1 METLVYLTLVGLGL
15 YLLFVKGL
23 PWLASK
29 YASYKFK
36 GQVNINSLNLLR
48 LTLRGITF
56 SKSSFKFAAGEISF
70 SPNFFSHGYSSL
82 LIARISNVQVEM
94 DLNQTSRKVIDGVVG
109 DDSKSGSSNSSGA
122 NLQKFVN
129 AVCYIRFLVT
139 FIYHDV
145 SVTIKNPKY
154 MNGKEKFVQHLV
166 FVP

>member
-1 METLVYLTLVGLGL
+1 METLFYLSLVGFGL
-15 YLLFVKGL
+15 YVLFVKGL

-36 GQVNINSLNLLR
+36 GHVNINSLNLLR

-56 SKSSFKFAAGEISF
+56 CKSSFKFAAGEISF

-82 LIARISNVQVEM
+82 LIARISNVQIEM
-94 DLNQTSRKVIDGVVG
+94 DLNQSRKVIDGNGGGSG
-109 DDSKSGSSNSSGA
+109 DVKSDNSSGA

-129 AVCYIRFLVT
+129 MVCYIRFLVT

-154 MNGKEKFVQHLV
+154 MDGKEGLIACLR
-166 FVP
+166 

>member
-1 METLVYLTLVGLGL
+1 METLFYLTLVGLGL
-15 YLLFVKGL
+15 YILFVKGL

-36 GQVNINSLNLLR
+36 GHVNINSLNLLR

-94 DLNQTSRKVIDGVVG
+94 DLNRKVIDGDNVG
-109 DDSKSGSSNSSGA
+109 DGSKSGNSN

-129 AVCYIRFLVT
+129 MVCYIRFLVT

-154 MNGKEKFVQHLV
+154 MDGNEELQS
-166 FVP
+166 